1 MGYALWV
8 MGYALCVMASPL
20 DFVAKRRSPSSEDVH
35 ITIHR
40 SIGFVDT
47 EPLVHRR
54 LSHPSD
60 LESHGL
66 FHLNNQPSRSDVF
79 AAVAV

>member
-1 MGYALWV
+1 L
-8 MGYALCVMASPL
+8 
-20 DFVAKRRSPSSEDVH
+20 H

-40 SIGFVDT
+40 SIAFVDT